1 VAVSIWGVRLL
12 GLTVMVAAGT
22 HGKGAGKAP
31 PDQIVPEEVLQF
43 INVYLQQAACQ
54 NASYS

>member
-1 VAVSIWGVRLL
+1 VSIWGVRLL